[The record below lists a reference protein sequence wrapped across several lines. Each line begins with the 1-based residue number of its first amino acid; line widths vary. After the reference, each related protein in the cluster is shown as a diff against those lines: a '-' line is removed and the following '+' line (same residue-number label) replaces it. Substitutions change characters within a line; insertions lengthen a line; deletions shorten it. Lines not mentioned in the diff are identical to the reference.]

1 MYTDTEQE
9 VLMSSDVLEADGTV
23 THYTKAVKL
32 RQEQTVSVGT
42 GVGWSGGT
50 FSANV
55 MPDLFFISGT
65 ALPSPDG
72 YSLCISMLL
81 TLRPTHTHTITHTH
95 THTHCNTR
103 THTQQH
109 THTHTHNTHTL

>member
-42 GVGWSGGT
+42 GVGWSGGS
-50 FSANV
+50 FSAAV

-72 YSLCISMLL
+72 YSRI
-81 TLRPTHTHTITHTH
+81 HTHTYTHTRTHKHTNTQTHTH
-95 THTHCNTR
+95 THTNILFV
-103 THTQQH
+103 THTN
-109 THTHTHNTHTL
+109 THTHTL

>member
-1 MYTDTEQE
+1 M
-9 VLMSSDVLEADGTV
+9 
-23 THYTKAVKL
+23 
-32 RQEQTVSVGT
+32 GT

-95 THTHCNTR
+95 THTHIVTR
-103 THTQQH
+103 AHTHSN